1 MDEGERMVRGLLVAA
16 VLMFGG
22 WALITSLDA
31 LAGLAQETS
40 RTIAAREIPVPAG
53 VSRELRDA
61 IAAPPPT
68 FGSRSV
74 PSTVA
79 EWEELQRQFDG
90 SAAGTL
96 EPLAAA
102 YNVSVDR
109 FEIEGVPTFRLTPDT
124 VHPRHENHRFVYVH
138 GGAYVFGA
146 GEAGVTEAVV
156 IAGRARIEVLAFDYR
171 MPPAHPF
178 PAAVEDAVAVYRHVL
193 GNRPASSIAL
203 GGGSAGGGLTLA
215 TVHRLIE
222 LGVDVP
228 GAIYVGTPWADL
240 TDASDT
246 LHTNE
251 GVDRILPSYDGLV
264 SAAARLYAGD
274 HELTHPLISPIYR
287 DFDGFPPA
295 YLVSGTRD
303 LLLSDTVRVH
313 RKLREAGV
321 VADLNVYEGMSHGD
335 YLLVAD
341 SPESEQM
348 YAELSAFLLQHLQ

>member
-1 MDEGERMVRGLLVAA
+1 MARGPIVAA
-16 VLMFGG
+16 ALVLGG
-22 WALITSLDA
+22 WASIAPLDA
-31 LAGLAQETS
+31 PAAFAQEAS

-53 VSRELRDA
+53 ASRELRDS
-61 IAAPPPT
+61 IAATPARS
-68 FGSRSV
+68 GLMSV
-74 PSTVA
+74 PSTAA

-90 SAAGTL
+90 AAAGTL

-102 YNVSVDR
+102 YNVSVER
-109 FEIEGVPTFRLTPDT
+109 FEVEGVPTFRVTPDT

-138 GGAYVFGA
+138 GGAYVMGA
-146 GEAGVTEAVV
+146 GEAGVTEAVM
-156 IAGRARIEVLAFDYR
+156 IASRVRIEVLAVDYR

-203 GGGSAGGGLTLA
+203 GGASAGGGLTLA
-215 TVHRLIE
+215 TAHRLIE

-228 GAIYVGTPWADL
+228 GAIYLGTPWADL

-251 GVDRILPSYDGLV
+251 GVDRMLASYDGFV

-274 HELTHPLISPIYR
+274 HELTHRLISPIYG

-321 VADLNVYEGMSHGD
+321 VADLNVYEGMSHGG
-335 YLLVAD
+335 YLFPAD
-341 SPESEQM
+341 SPESEQV
-348 YAELSAFLLQHLQ
+348 YAEMSVFLLEHLR